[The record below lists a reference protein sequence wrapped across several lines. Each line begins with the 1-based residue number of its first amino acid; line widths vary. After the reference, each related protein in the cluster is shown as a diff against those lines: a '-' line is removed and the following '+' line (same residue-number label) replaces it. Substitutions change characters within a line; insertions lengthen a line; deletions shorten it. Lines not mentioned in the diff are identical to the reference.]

1 MGKNQRRNVAPL
13 LKVSGR
19 MSLPSGALRNQVGR
33 TLQHRDS
40 SGAAGIAKTICWGH
54 TITSSTNDKHQG
66 KTFFRNM
73 RILCEQYEVDPP
85 WLCHSYISLVRICI
99 KDPSTGVCRIG
110 ITSASSAYASQ
121 FSCYSSAM
129 LLAF

>member
-1 MGKNQRRNVAPL
+1 
-13 LKVSGR
+13 

-33 TLQHRDS
+33 VLGTHPALMGSLKVCVGGTPSLQ
-40 SGAAGIAKTICWGH
+40 
-54 TITSSTNDKHQG
+54 STNDKHQG
-66 KTFFRNM
+66 KTFSRYM

-85 WLCHSYISLVRICI
+85 WLCHSYTSLVRICI